1 MVVRPK
7 SASGFLSLEKDDEN
21 ERELCSDHFHFPV
34 FVVSKLVSVPL
45 QLFTPPKGLP
55 LSACLLYLQS
65 LRIYRSRGRFYTF
78 SPQTLGRLAER

>member
-7 SASGFLSLEKDDEN
+7 SASGFLSLRKD
-21 ERELCSDHFHFPV
+21 ELCSDHFHFPV

-45 QLFTPPKGLP
+45 QLSTPPKGLP
-55 LSACLLYLQS
+55 LSACLLYLQT